1 MTMSYPSLEDK
12 IGQLFL
18 VGFSGDTLSSDHPI
32 VEDITEGNLGGVIL
46 FDQLLAMRR
55 GTNNIIS
62 SKQLRE
68 LTTSLQDAAKDP
80 LLIAVDQEGGYVN
93 RFKENRGFP
102 TTLSAEVL
110 GKNDDLQLT
119 IDSARQT
126 AEMLRSTG
134 INFNLSPVV
143 DLNLL
148 TENPIIGKYGRSFS
162 EYPEGVI
169 DHAGKWIS
177 EHKKV
182 GILNCLKHFPGHGSS
197 RTDSHLGFVDITQS
211 WQKEELIPF
220 ERLISSGLADAIMT
234 GHLYN
239 KNFDSHYPATLSS
252 STLQSLLRKE
262 LQFDGVIISDDMQ
275 MKAITSRFGLEEA
288 CCKAIKAG
296 IDLIIIG
303 NNLVHDPFVF
313 RKLAKSL
320 RNAVLQG
327 TLTEERIEDA
337 WTRVQKIKQLPG
349 KTI

>member
-1 MTMSYPSLEDK
+1 MSFPSLEDK

-18 VGFSGDTLSSDHPI
+18 VGFSGETLSSNHPVI
-32 VEDITEGNLGGVIL
+32 GDITERNLGGVIL

-62 SKQLRE
+62 RE
-68 LTTSLQDAAKDP
+68 QVAQLTTSLQNAAKGS
-80 LLIAVDQEGGYVN
+80 LLIAVDQEGGFVN
-93 RFKENRGFP
+93 RFKEKRGFP
-102 TTLSAEVL
+102 TTLPAEAL

-126 AEMLRSTG
+126 AEMLHSTG

-148 TENPIIGKYGRSFS
+148 TDNPIIGKYGRSFS
-162 EYPEGVI
+162 EYPEGVV
-169 DHAGKWIS
+169 DHASKWIA
-177 EHKKV
+177 EHKKNGV
-182 GILNCLKHFPGHGSS
+182 LNCLKHFPGHGSS
-197 RTDSHLGFVDITQS
+197 KTDSHLGFVDITHS
-211 WQKEELIPF
+211 WQEKELIPF
-220 ERLISSGLADAIMT
+220 QRLINAGLADAIMT

-239 KNFDSHYPATLSS
+239 KNFDSTYPATLSS
-252 STLQSLLRKE
+252 STLQSILRQD

-303 NNLVHDPFVF
+303 NNLEHDPFIF
-313 RKLAKSL
+313 RRVAKSVQ
-320 RNAVLQG
+320 NAVLNG
-327 TLTEERIEDA
+327 TLEENRIEDA
-337 WTRVQKIKQLPG
+337 WARVQKIKQLTG
-349 KTI
+349 KAT